1 MRRSRFYNEVV
12 MVAQLSVEKPIPVPG
27 DFANAL
33 PKQQTIEIGKI
44 TLMLP
49 MEVDPKPYIRQIL
62 RVDLE
67 SITHPKA
74 RECLEFGLQ
83 DATTDSDFSSLI
95 ETFHIF
101 SSEANAARFFQ
112 GVEAAQRNSGDES
125 IDAMNVDGNSGE
137 EESE

>member
-1 MRRSRFYNEVV
+1 
-12 MVAQLSVEKPIPVPG
+12 MVAQLSVEKPIS
-27 DFANAL
+27 L
-33 PKQQTIEIGKI
+33 PQQQRIEIGKI

-49 MEVDPKPYIRQIL
+49 MEIDPKPYIRQIL

-83 DATTDSDFSSLI
+83 DATTDADFSSLI
-95 ETFHIF
+95 ETFHLF
-101 SSEANAARFFQ
+101 RSEANAARFFQ
-112 GVEAAQRNSGDES
+112 GVEAVQGNSGESTDE
-125 IDAMNVDGNSGE
+125 MNVDGNSGE

>member
-1 MRRSRFYNEVV
+1 
-12 MVAQLSVEKPIPVPG
+12 MVAQLSVDKPIPVPG

-49 MEVDPKPYIRQIL
+49 MEIDPKPYIRQIL

-95 ETFHIF
+95 ETFHLCR
-101 SSEANAARFFQ
+101 SEANAERLF
-112 GVEAAQRNSGDES
+112 AALET
-125 IDAMNVDGNSGE
+125 E
-137 EESE
+137 EEPAIVFHTVEELRKEFGLEEDNA

>member
-1 MRRSRFYNEVV
+1 
-12 MVAQLSVEKPIPVPG
+12 MVAQLDVEKPIAPPT
-27 DFANAL
+27 
-33 PKQQTIEIGKI
+33 QQTIEIGKI

-49 MEVDPKPYIRQIL
+49 TTVDPKPYIRQIL

-83 DATTDSDFSSLI
+83 DATTDADFSSLI

-101 SSEANAARFFQ
+101 STEANADRFFAALEP
-112 GVEAAQRNSGDES
+112 VENRGQVFHS
-125 IDAMNVDGNSGE
+125 VDDLRKEFGLE
-137 EESE
+137 EDNA